1 LDHPRCRRRCGNVWV
16 HDGEIQRA
24 RAAGGEPGGAPAE
37 LLCADSE
44 FGDQARHDVFRQVV
58 GGIPRGPFTHSVWTR
73 NAPPDSTKTATG
85 AFPPCAEAKASNALT
100 ASPARTQSAGD
111 WWRTGPAEDRPIR
124 RGG

>member
-1 LDHPRCRRRCGNVWV
+1 
-16 HDGEIQRA
+16 
-24 RAAGGEPGGAPAE
+24 

-58 GGIPRGPFTHSVWTR
+58 GGIAAWTVHAFR
-73 NAPPDSTKTATG
+73 VDTERATG
-85 AFPPCAEAKASNALT
+85 IDEDCDWSVPPCAEAKASNALT